1 MIPYQFQLRTAVHV
15 GENKAAEVGD
25 MVSSRTKTKKAVMVS
40 DAFLVKSG
48 LTNPIEKSL
57 AEKGFDIHIYD
68 NVQSNPTMAQ
78 IDEVAALIQQTKSD
92 IVLGV
97 GGGSPLDVAKTAAM
111 VAGGEDS
118 VTNYALGATP
128 FPEKTVDVV
137 GIPTTAGTG
146 AEVTSTV
153 IFSDEHH
160 RKLWGWDALMAPE
173 IAVLDPSL
181 TVKLPP
187 HLTAATGLDAIVHAI
202 EAATSRNTNPFI
214 QGMAL
219 QSIKLLSED
228 LPTALLNPENL
239 QARENLLVGAALAG
253 VAIEHGGTG
262 LAHNIGH
269 ALSTVDGLHHGRA
282 VAVALYHIYEY
293 NLDSEYESIFADVA
307 KALGAKETVAPEA
320 ELAREGAR
328 IYRALVEDSPLAL
341 ELEDTERE
349 NYYQDLLASTLSSE
363 NNPMKENN
371 CKVPSDEDM
380 EMLVAKVINRT

>member
-15 GENKAAEVGD
+15 GANKSAEVGEI
-25 MVSSRTKTKKAVMVS
+25 VASRTTAKKAIIVS

-48 LTNPIEKSL
+48 LTQPIEKSL
-57 AEKGFDIHIYD
+57 IDKGYEVHIFD
-68 NVQSNPTMAQ
+68 NVQSNPTMAE
-78 IDEVAALIQQTKSD
+78 IDEVAQMIRDTNSD
-92 IVLGV
+92 VVLGV

-118 VTNYALGATP
+118 VSNYALGANP
-128 FPEKTVDVV
+128 FPEKKVNVV

-153 IFSDEHH
+153 IFSDEKH

-173 IAVLDPSL
+173 IAILDPSL

-202 EAATSRNTNPFI
+202 EAATSQNTNPFI
-214 QGMAL
+214 QGMAM
-219 QSIKLLSED
+219 QAIRLLSND
-228 LPTALLNPENL
+228 LPIALEKPENL

-282 VAVALYHIYEY
+282 VAIALYHIYDY
-293 NLDSEYESIFADVA
+293 NLDSDYETVFADIA
-307 KALGAKETVAPEA
+307 RALGAKDTLVNEN

-328 IYRALVEDSPLAL
+328 LYRALVDSSPLAL
-341 ELEDTERE
+341 KLDGVERDRYHTEV
-349 NYYQDLLASTLSSE
+349 LISTLSSE
-363 NNPMKENN
+363 NSPMRKNN
-371 CKVPSDEDM
+371 CRIPTDVEM
-380 EMLVAKVINRT
+380 EQLVMKLTS